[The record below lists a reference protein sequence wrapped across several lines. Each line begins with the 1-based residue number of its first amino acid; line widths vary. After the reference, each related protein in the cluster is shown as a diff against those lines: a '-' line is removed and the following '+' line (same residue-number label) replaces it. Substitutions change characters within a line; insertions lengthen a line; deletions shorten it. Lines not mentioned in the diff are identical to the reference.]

1 MTKKIVK
8 PALSK
13 RYFHEVIEEEQKIL
27 DIGLKES
34 RRAKKERQ
42 EREKERLTEY
52 KQKIKKHFLKYSV
65 RYHLSGFTYSKKE
78 HYQSLLV
85 HPSRTPPMP
94 PP

>member
-42 EREKERLTEY
+42 GKD
-52 KQKIKKHFLKYSV
+52 KKNNKSI
-65 RYHLSGFTYSKKE
+65 
-78 HYQSLLV
+78 
-85 HPSRTPPMP
+85 
-94 PP
+94 

>member
-1 MTKKIVK
+1 VK

-42 EREKERLTEY
+42 EREIEKTESE
-52 KQKIKKHFLKYSV
+52 KLQDELEPID
-65 RYHLSGFTYSKKE
+65 E
-78 HYQSLLV
+78 NI
-85 HPSRTPPMP
+85 
-94 PP
+94 

>member
-42 EREKERLTEY
+42 EREIEKTESE
-52 KQKIKKHFLKYSV
+52 KLQDELEPID
-65 RYHLSGFTYSKKE
+65 E
-78 HYQSLLV
+78 NI
-85 HPSRTPPMP
+85 
-94 PP
+94 